1 MTALADYSFA
11 KNFLPLCRSSKA
23 KVQKALKYLGHV
35 YAGSRQKLTKKS
47 VLDAITW
54 HHYYMNGHTATIQD
68 FLGCTT
74 FQPRTFQPHNSTL
87 EFSTPDFSTM
97 NSSTADFSNT
107 NFQPTRF
114 EKFGSFLLIFID

>member
-1 MTALADYSFA
+1 MGVQWAEQDNVCKKFC
-11 KNFLPLCRSSKA
+11 PLCRSSKA

-68 FLGCTT
+68 FLG
-74 FQPRTFQPHNSTL
+74 
-87 EFSTPDFSTM
+87 
-97 NSSTADFSNT
+97 
-107 NFQPTRF
+107 
-114 EKFGSFLLIFID
+114 LIFSMNLTHLCSIR

>member
-1 MTALADYSFA
+1 MEREQDFQNKFKITHHGLKNWQPVAMVDLADFSFA
-11 KNFLPLCRSSKA
+11 KKFLPLCRSSKA

-74 FQPRTFQPHNSTL
+74 FQP
-87 EFSTPDFSTM
+87 
-97 NSSTADFSNT
+97 
-107 NFQPTRF
+107 
-114 EKFGSFLLIFID
+114 